1 MKKIGLI
8 GLLCLCCLSGKAQKF
23 MQLEDKA
30 FNWGANVG
38 FNASFPIINSLEID
52 GTKLDDVRVQ
62 YKVGYLAAVFFRI
75 NIERFFI
82 QPSFA
87 WYNSEGELY
96 FNLPSPDNTLTDNR
110 VDIEAKDRLTMQ
122 AKSVEMP
129 IMIGY
134 SLIKKGPYGLS
145 LMVGPKLK
153 YNYKVTYTSD
163 IADTPEKLTSESTPW
178 GVNIRTGV
186 GVSIWRL
193 FFDFVYEFGLNQV
206 ESDFREKSPY
216 STTTT
221 HDIRIDKRTNVMSFS
236 LGFLF

>member
-8 GLLCLCCLSGKAQKF
+8 GLVCLCCLSGKAQKF

-52 GTKLDDVRVQ
+52 GNKLDDVRVQ
-62 YKVGYLAAVFFRI
+62 YKVGYLAAVFFRV

-82 QPSFA
+82 QPSLA
-87 WYNSEGELY
+87 WHDSEGELY
-96 FNLPSPDNTLTDNR
+96 FNLPTSDNTLNEGAA
-110 VDIEAKDRLTMQ
+110 IEAKDRLTLH

-153 YNYKVTYTSD
+153 YNYKVTYASN
-163 IADTPEKLTSESTPW
+163 IADTRQEFSSESTPW

-206 ESDFREKSPY
+206 ESDFREKSDY
-216 STTTT
+216 SATSA

>member
-8 GLLCLCCLSGKAQKF
+8 GLLCLCCLAGKTQKF

-52 GTKLDDVRVQ
+52 GNKLDDIRVQ
-62 YKVGYLAAVFFRI
+62 YKVGYLAAVFFRV
-75 NIERFFI
+75 NMDRFFI

-87 WYNSEGELY
+87 WYDSEGELY
-96 FNLPSPDNTLTDNR
+96 FNLPSPGNTLNDGLA
-110 VDIEAKDRLTMQ
+110 DIEAKNWLTMQ

-129 IMIGY
+129 VMIGY
-134 SLIKKGPYGLS
+134 NLIKKGPYGLS
-145 LMVGPKLK
+145 VMAGPKLK
-153 YNYKVTYTSD
+153 YNYKITYTSN
-163 IADTPEKLTSESTPW
+163 IADNSQKFTTENTPW
-178 GVNIRTGV
+178 GVNIRAGV

-206 ESDFREKSPY
+206 ESNFREKSAF
-216 STTTT
+216 SSTTT